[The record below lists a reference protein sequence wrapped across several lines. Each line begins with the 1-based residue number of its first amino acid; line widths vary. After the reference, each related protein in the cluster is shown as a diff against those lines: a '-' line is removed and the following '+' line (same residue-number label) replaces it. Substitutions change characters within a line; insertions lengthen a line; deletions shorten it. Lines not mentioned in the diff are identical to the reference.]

1 MRHRT
6 VSGAAV
12 ATPSTSVGIPL
23 DDKGPLEWILGIQVK
38 RDRTARTLT
47 MSQELYIQDIVAKHA
62 AHLEGISRHFD
73 SPMAEDSQLSY
84 DQQPAHGS
92 PEWENMRDKHDT
104 YMIVVGALLYLSA
117 CTRPDIAY
125 AVSVLARFESN
136 PALAHYQA
144 MQRLLV
150 YVRDSAHFALI
161 YKPDTS
167 GFTAYSDAS
176 WDSKFSTSGGMFF
189 PCCLV

>member
-73 SPMAEDSQLSY
+73 SPMAEDSQLY
-84 DQQPAHGS
+84 GDDS
-92 PEWENMRDKHDT
+92 PE
-104 YMIVVGALLYLSA
+104 
-117 CTRPDIAY
+117 
-125 AVSVLARFESN
+125 
-136 PALAHYQA
+136 
-144 MQRLLV
+144 
-150 YVRDSAHFALI
+150 
-161 YKPDTS
+161 
-167 GFTAYSDAS
+167 
-176 WDSKFSTSGGMFF
+176 
-189 PCCLV
+189 